1 MSDDIL
7 HDDELDAVAG
17 GTFIV
22 LAKVATTAYAT
33 TVLSQKTN
41 TLSTH
46 STVTDPK
53 AAAYAAQNAALSNLR
68 GRP

>member
-1 MSDDIL
+1 MSDKML

-41 TLSTH
+41 TLSTNP
-46 STVTDPK
+46 TFKDPQADYMAASK
-53 AAAYAAQNAALSNLR
+53 AVLSKVR
-68 GRP
+68 GHP